1 MIRWPAPLIFLGLLH
16 LGAAWLAADLEAVRA
31 ERKLDKRA
39 RLALENA
46 GQMVTAA
53 REAYQKGDGDAVRAA
68 LEEVAQS
75 VDLCYE
81 SLRATGQDPR
91 RNFRHYKRAEIG
103 TRQLLRRLD
112 SFRDEM
118 SVLDRELI
126 ESVIERVRQVNQR
139 LLHDIMG
146 GKKK

>member
-1 MIRWPAPLIFLGLLH
+1 MIRWPVPLVLLGLLGF
-16 LGAAWLAADLEAVRA
+16 GAASPAADLQAVRA
-31 ERKLDKRA
+31 EKKLEKRA
-39 RLALENA
+39 RLALDNA
-46 GQMVTAA
+46 GRMVTAA
-53 REAYQKGDGDAVRAA
+53 REAYQQGNGDAVRAS
-68 LEEVAQS
+68 LDEVAQS

-81 SLRATGQDPR
+81 SLRATGKDPR
-91 RNFRHYKRAEIG
+91 RNFRHYKRAEIV

-126 ESVIERVRQVNQR
+126 EAVIERVREVNQR

-146 GKKK
+146 GKK